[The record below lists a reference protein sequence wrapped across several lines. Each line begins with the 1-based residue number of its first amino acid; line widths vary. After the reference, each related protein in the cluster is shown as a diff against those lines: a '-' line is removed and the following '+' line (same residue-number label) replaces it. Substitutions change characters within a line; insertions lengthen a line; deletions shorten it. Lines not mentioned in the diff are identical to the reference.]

1 MTISFFS
8 EHYINPLT
16 VFGINRIFN
25 TESNKE
31 LLIDFLNAIIG
42 LTDKHRI
49 CDVQFLKPE
58 QLDTMEI
65 DKKSV
70 FDVYCKT
77 ACNKSVI
84 IEMQKDPAIFFW
96 DRKLFYSA
104 FPIRDE
110 ILTRKKWNF
119 KLDAVYAIGL
129 LCFCF
134 CDGQEDDGCYL
145 HKVPLNDTEA
155 QAIHDK
161 LTYVFVELPK
171 FKKKE
176 NELET
181 QLDKWLYALD
191 NLSEFDKQP
200 AMLSGQI
207 FDKLFQVADTKN
219 FTPEETQAYSF
230 SEKYYLDYVNSIRTA
245 EMEGIQIGKRLASDP
260 HFAEGHDIGYKEGYN
275 HGLRKGIWKGFDEA
289 EKLLRII
296 FFKSMKEQGFSDET
310 IATILQ
316 ATQGIA
322 NGV

>member
-8 EHYINPLT
+8 ERYINPLT

-42 LTDKHRI
+42 LSGKNRI
-49 CDVQFLKPE
+49 CDLQFLKPE
-58 QLDTMEI
+58 QLDTMEMGRN
-65 DKKSV
+65 SV

-119 KLDAVYAIGL
+119 KLDAIYAIGL
-129 LCFCF
+129 LCFSF
-134 CDGQEDDGCYL
+134 FDGQENNECYL
-145 HKVPLNDTEA
+145 HKVPLKNTEA

-176 NELET
+176 NELKT

-200 AMLSGQI
+200 AMLSGKI
-207 FDKLFQVADTKN
+207 FDKLFQVTDTKN

-245 EMEGIQIGKRLASDP
+245 ETEGIQIGKRLASDP
-260 HFAEGHDIGYKEGYN
+260 HFAEGHDMGYKEGYN
-275 HGLRKGIWKGFDEA
+275 HGLREAICKGFDEA

-316 ATQGIA
+316 ATQDIKDRT
-322 NGV
+322 